1 MVEDDILEK
10 PESRQVPD
18 LQSYLVN
25 LKLEMNI
32 SSYEYLT
39 EVVSGNTFVSGIR
52 LMISVLGVLKPVDV
66 RFSEL
71 GFSQTRLKV
80 AEADKIFKLSK

>member
-10 PESRQVPD
+10 PESRRVSD

-32 SSYEYLT
+32 SSYEYIT
-39 EVVSGNTFVSGIR
+39 EAVSGNTFVSGIR
-52 LMISVLGVLKPVDV
+52 LMVSVLGVLKPVDV

-71 GFSQTRLKV
+71 GFIQTRLKID
-80 AEADKIFKLSK
+80 EADKIFKLK

>member
-18 LQSYLVN
+18 LQSYLIN

-71 GFSQTRLKV
+71 GFSQTRLIV